1 MKRTNILLTDEQHKK
16 LKRYA
21 KKEGKTLGK
30 MVRDALDQVYKKQDS
45 LEKRKQ
51 VAINAYLEGFISLGK
66 LAEVLG
72 LDPMSA
78 RLYLKEHHIRL
89 QQQDLKDI
97 SQDVTNA

>member
-1 MKRTNILLTDEQHKK
+1 MKRTNILLTEEQHKK

-30 MVRDALDQVYKKQDS
+30 MVREAVDRTYKKDS

-51 VAINAYLEGFISLGK
+51 IAINAYKEGFISLGK
-66 LAEVLG
+66 LAEILG
-72 LDPMSA
+72 LDPMST
-78 RLYLKEHHIRL
+78 RLYLKEHMIPL

-97 SQDVTNA
+97 SQDILNA

>member
-1 MKRTNILLTDEQHKK
+1 M

-30 MVRDALDQVYKKQDS
+30 MVRDSVDQTYKRKDS

-51 VAINAYLEGFISLGK
+51 VAISAYLEGFISLGK

-72 LDPMSA
+72 LDPVST
-78 RLYLKEHHIRL
+78 RIYLKENKIPL
-89 QQQDLKDI
+89 QQQDLEDI
-97 SQDVTNA
+97 SQDVANV